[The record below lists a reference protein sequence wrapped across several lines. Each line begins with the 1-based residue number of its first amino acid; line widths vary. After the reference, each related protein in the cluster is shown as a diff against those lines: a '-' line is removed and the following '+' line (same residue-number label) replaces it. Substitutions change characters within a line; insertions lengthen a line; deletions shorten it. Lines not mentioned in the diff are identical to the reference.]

1 MSIMKSGENSN
12 TTPTAVLYVGIDVA
26 KATLA
31 VNAGSLCERTIP
43 NTPEAIHALVAGI
56 RRACPSGTVPHF
68 CAEHTGIYGIALA
81 DVLRG
86 LGERV
91 TLLPPARVRYYALS
105 EGILA
110 KTDPI
115 DARIIREFAEHKRP
129 LPTPPPSPVHSRL
142 RQLARARE
150 LAVKQRTADRQELL
164 ATSDKDIRV
173 HLRGCIRFLDKR
185 IAHLETL
192 IARTVAGDPAT
203 RRIAE
208 ALETIQGV
216 GSLTAAVI
224 VALVPELGTLGR
236 RRAAALCGCAPYPA
250 DSGTHAGRRRTRAG
264 REGVRKILY
273 MPALSAAFHNPR
285 LKPFYQRLRHVLHK
299 PGHVPLVAVMRK
311 LFVHMDAIAA
321 KVLKQAAGQE
331 GSFPERA
338 LDNNMSSET
347 P

>member
-12 TTPTAVLYVGIDVA
+12 PTPAAVLYVGIDVA

-43 NTPEAIHALVAGI
+43 NTPEAIRALAAEI
-56 RRACPSGTVPHF
+56 HRACPTGTVPHF

-91 TLLPPARVRYYALS
+91 TLLAPARVRYYARS

-115 DARIIREFAEHKRP
+115 DARVIREFAEHKRP
-129 LPTPPPSPVHSRL
+129 LPTPPPSPVHTRL

-150 LAVKQRTADRQELL
+150 LAVKQRTADWQELL
-164 ATSDKDIRV
+164 ATTDKDARG
-173 HLRGCIRFLDKR
+173 HLLACIRFLDKR
-185 IAHLETL
+185 IAHLDAL
-192 IARTVAGDPAT
+192 IARTVADNPST
-203 RRIAE
+203 RRLAE

-216 GSLTAAVI
+216 GFLTAAVI

-250 DSGTHAGRRRTRAG
+250 DSGAHAGRRRTRAG
-264 REGVRKILY
+264 REGVRKALY
-273 MPALSAAFHNPR
+273 MPALSAACHNPY
-285 LKPFYQRLRHVLHK
+285 LTPFYQRLRRVMHK

-311 LFVHMDAIAA
+311 LFVHMDALAA
-321 KVLKQAAGQE
+321 KVLKQSAGQV
-331 GSFPERA
+331 GP
-338 LDNNMSSET
+338 LPGHTPDNNMSSET